1 MKTDDLIEALAA
13 GIEPVTPARL
23 SSWMVAGSLAVAVA
37 AVVLMLGVLPDLAE
51 VVRGPTFWA
60 KAAYTG
66 ALAVAALWLV
76 TRLGRPGASTG
87 MAGWSVAVIVG
98 LAGVVGVVELILLP
112 PEARM
117 DDWLGF
123 TWKVCALNI
132 LKVSAFTAPLIFLA
146 ARRLAP
152 TRPMQAGAAAGLL
165 TGAVAATAYGLHCP
179 EATAAFVASWYTLG
193 MATAAALGAV
203 IGRFALRW

>member
-13 GIEPVTPARL
+13 GIEPVRPARL
-23 SSWMVAGSLAVAVA
+23 SPWMVGGALAAAVT

-51 VVRGPTFWA
+51 VIQGPAFWA

-66 ALAVAALWLV
+66 ALVIASVWLV
-76 TRLGRPGASTG
+76 TRLGRPGASIG
-87 MAGWSVAVIVG
+87 MAGWSIAAIVG
-98 LAGVVGVVELILLP
+98 LAGLVAMIELILLP

-132 LKVSAFTAPLIFLA
+132 LKVSAFAAPLIFLA

-165 TGAVAATAYGLHCP
+165 TGAIAATAYGLHCP
-179 EATAAFVASWYTLG
+179 EATAAFVATWYTLG
-193 MATAAALGAV
+193 MAAAAALGAV
-203 IGRFALRW
+203 VGRFALRW